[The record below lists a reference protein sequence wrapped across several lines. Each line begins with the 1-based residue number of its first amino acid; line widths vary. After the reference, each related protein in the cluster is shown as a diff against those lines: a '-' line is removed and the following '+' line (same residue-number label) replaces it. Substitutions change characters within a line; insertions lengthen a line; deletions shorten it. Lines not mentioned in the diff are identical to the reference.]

1 MLINC
6 PRCGFSQPKDQ
17 YCAQCGVDMQA
28 FKPKELPPL
37 TRFFGNAGVQI
48 ALLLLT
54 AALVGQYII
63 RSEEP
68 QRWVQKMSPFQGV
81 SKSEKNKN
89 SASED
94 SEDVANSP
102 ATSAE
107 IQENA
112 SSSQAQQ
119 LESLKN
125 KEFSSARVSDTAGVT
140 ASSATSA
147 TVGSAS
153 SMGSGAQD
161 LSSVNF
167 KLIYAE
173 VSQEM
178 LRKWISD
185 SSALGLYQS
194 LTDYSAGILYDFNK
208 RRETFQQNLK
218 TSDIKL
224 NLGATNSILSG
235 TMTDDGSQVIGLITA
250 IEYRASEADG
260 IHGNIMVT
268 RNSSQGSESYPAE
281 FDLPKGAA
289 FFIVGALKRENF
301 TAERARLN
309 MPPFQVFKSPDFMT
323 RKTEFVIILEPDY
336 K

>member
-17 YCAQCGVDMQA
+17 YCAQCGVDMQSY
-28 FKPKELPPL
+28 KPKELPAL
-37 TRFFGNAGVQI
+37 TKFFGNAGVQI
-48 ALLLLT
+48 TLLLMA

-68 QRWVQKMSPFQGV
+68 QRWVQKMTPFQGV
-81 SKSEKNKN
+81 SKSEKSKN
-89 SASED
+89 SSAQN
-94 SEDVANSP
+94 SEDVAAAAANN
-102 ATSAE
+102 AQV
-107 IQENA
+107 QENT

-119 LESLKN
+119 FESLRN
-125 KEFSSARVSDTAGVT
+125 KELSSARASETMGGASGTAATAGL
-140 ASSATSA
+140 ASGGTSA
-147 TVGSAS
+147 
-153 SMGSGAQD
+153 GAQD

-167 KLIYAE
+167 KLTYAE
-173 VSQEM
+173 ISQDM
-178 LRKWISD
+178 LRKWIND
-185 SSALGLYQS
+185 SSSLGLYQS
-194 LTDYSAGILYDFNK
+194 LTDYSAGILYDFRK
-208 RRETFQQNLK
+208 RGESFQQNLK
-218 TSDIKL
+218 SSDVKL
-224 NLGATNSILSG
+224 NLGGTNSILSG

-250 IEYRASEADG
+250 IEYRANEADG

-268 RNSSQGSESYPAE
+268 KNSGQGSESYPAE

-301 TAERARLN
+301 TTERARLN

-323 RKTEFVIILEPDY
+323 RKTEFVIIVEPDY